1 MINLQVNLPGTHG
14 YAFPWDPP
22 HFGIPAK
29 VLSRLADELTD
40 VVVGV
45 AVKAAT
51 AEVRICRQSSAS
63 AELHDGEVSK
73 AQREVALAKIRTFL
87 GQSPLF

>member
-1 MINLQVNLPGTHG
+1 MINLQVSLPGPHG
-14 YAFPWDPP
+14 HALPWDPP
-22 HFGIPAK
+22 RFGIPAK
-29 VLSRLADELTD
+29 VLSKLADELMD

-51 AEVRICRQSSAS
+51 AEVGSRQSSAS
-63 AELHDGEVSK
+63 ALHDGEVSK
-73 AQREVALAKIRTFL
+73 SQREVALAKIRTFL